1 MMMRRENRGFSLLE
15 ALIALLILA
24 VGLLG
29 IAGMQAAALYQTHS
43 STVDGLAAIDA
54 QSLAAEISANTAGLA
69 YYNTT
74 SATSVSSS
82 TQCTSVSAPCTAA
95 QMATYNL
102 AQWGTNLAASLPKGN
117 GAVTCTLAT
126 SQCTITVQWWQQ
138 SKNASSSGTT
148 ITYSLLTH
156 P

>member
-1 MMMRRENRGFSLLE
+1 MTAARKSGFSLLE

-29 IAGMQAAALYQTHS
+29 VAGMQAAALYQTHS

-69 YYNTT
+69 YYNST
-74 SATSVSSS
+74 SATSVTSSA
-82 TQCTSVSAPCTAA
+82 QCTNAAAPCTPD

-102 AQWGTNLAASLPKGN
+102 SRWGTNLATSLPKGN
-117 GAVTCTLAT
+117 GQVKCTAVP

-138 SKNASSSGTT
+138 SKGSSSGGTT
-148 ITYSLLTH
+148 ITYSLLMH